1 VAALAILTPGFAFAG
16 DAVEFARGE
25 VTITTQ
31 TGDHIFNVEIARTP
45 TQHARGLMFRESMSP
60 DEGMLFVFDSPR
72 EIAMWMK
79 NTLISLDMIF
89 VNAAG
94 KIIRVARDTT
104 PMSEDTIP
112 SGGPSKAV
120 VELNAGTAARISVQ
134 AGDQVFLPTIAP

>member
-1 VAALAILTPGFAFAG
+1 
-16 DAVEFARGE
+16 
-25 VTITTQ
+25 
-31 TGDHIFNVEIARTP
+31 
-45 TQHARGLMFRESMSP
+45 MSP

-94 KIIRVARDTT
+94 KIIRVAQDTT

-112 SGGPSKAV
+112 SGGPSKAGSRAQRGHGSENWRPGRGPGIFAYDRTV
-120 VELNAGTAARISVQ
+120 DR
-134 AGDQVFLPTIAP
+134 P